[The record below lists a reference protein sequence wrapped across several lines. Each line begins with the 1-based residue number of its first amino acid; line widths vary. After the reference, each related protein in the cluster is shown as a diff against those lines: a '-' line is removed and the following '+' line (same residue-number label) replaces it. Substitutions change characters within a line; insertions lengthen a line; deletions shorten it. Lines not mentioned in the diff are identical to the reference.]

1 MKNCG
6 SPRFAGTALLIL
18 LFSGM
23 AGGCSTLQGDPW
35 AVYDPVEPVNRKLY
49 TAIDAVDRRV
59 ITPVARG
66 YSKVMPDWAE
76 HGVSNFFRNVRRID
90 SVANSL
96 LQGKPR
102 HAGEDLAGLLV
113 NSTLGLGGLLDV
125 GARMGLKHHDEDFGQ
140 TLAVWGV
147 TRTRYIY
154 LPSGP
159 STIRDAPGTA
169 FKSWIPSVILGGGY
183 TLWVGAIDL
192 LSVRADAL
200 PLSDARDQTAL
211 DAYVFTRD
219 AYFQRRKFVAF
230 DGDPPIDDLFDEF
243 EEDFEDALEGDAAD
257 AGAR

>member
-1 MKNCG
+1 MTNSG
-6 SPRFAGTALLIL
+6 SPHFLPIALLLTALL
-18 LFSGM
+18 SG
-23 AGGCSTLQGDPW
+23 CTTLQGDPW
-35 AVYDPVEPVNRKLY
+35 AVYDPLEPANRKLY
-49 TAIDAVDRRV
+49 TAIDAVDRKV

-66 YSKVMPDWAE
+66 YRTVMPDWAE
-76 HGVSNFFRNVRRID
+76 KGVSNFFRNVRRID

-96 LQGKPR
+96 LQGKGR
-102 HAGEDLAGLLV
+102 NAGEDFAGLLV
-113 NSTLGLGGLLDV
+113 NSTLGLGGFLDV
-125 GARMGLKHHDEDFGQ
+125 GSRMGLRHHDEDFGQ

-169 FKSWIPSVILGGGY
+169 FKSWIPSVVLSGGY
-183 TLWVGAIDL
+183 TFWVGAIDL

-219 AYFQRRKFVAF
+219 ASYQRRKFLTF
-230 DGDPPIDDLFDEF
+230 DGDPPVEDLFEEF
-243 EEDFEDALEGDAAD
+243 EEDFEASVEALGSEAA
-257 AGAR
+257 GR